1 MKIFQKSF
9 KRFVGFF
16 MSLLM
21 VMSCI
26 TNQFSLLGSLLNPI
40 PVNAADF
47 PLEEITP
54 GTSITKIVPSYD
66 ASQDLTITFK
76 WAKKNGMKAENF
88 NNKLTGYNVGN
99 SNTRIYHEVTSQSPG
114 SNKPTVTYYKAGSAK
129 NPATRQVQYYNLVMT
144 IEDWEF
150 TQYRFYDS
158 VKGKVVP
165 RHVIASKSA
174 VGVWISGLENVKV
187 SFKWEKWGS
196 GNSST
201 PLTSEELQHFYS
213 YATLVDLDSTQ
224 GMGFSNNAEVHGVYK
239 MKNND
244 HIYEGKHIILSKDAY
259 INSDS
264 DKRGWVTC
272 LTGKSDTFNMTFY
285 SDRKY
290 VEEYGEGDRIVTNPS
305 SYNPDGVPDGSY
317 FGFRAEALFSVPP
330 YKEQPNPTPTPIPGE
345 PESPNEAWI
354 SKKVGEKGTS
364 WDAAYSA
371 DYMEDAYEI
380 HDYED
385 YDYLLRANGPGVES
399 EEYTI
404 TDTLEAC
411 LEIDDD
417 SEVTITNKDGK
428 NVTGYFDVAVNG
440 NTLKCSATDEYLATD
455 DFQADNQEF
464 TVQFTA
470 HRKKVMDVRT
480 FLAPWLEADGYTFY
494 VPNDANVMWM
504 TKDGDTM
511 QADSNESWVWD
522 TVDAK
527 LEIEKDALYDVWK
540 VGDKVTYAVEVTQT
554 RQDAYAVNL
563 VIRDNTIP
571 SGLKLLG
578 VPRVSGPN
586 YGTAASASSSGSNG
600 WVVTCPLLM
609 YGDSIK
615 IEFECLALEEV
626 NGKDTINTAMVT
638 AENFVDENGGEL
650 IESDSAEVWIN
661 SPTLTVDKV
670 ADRYEYEVG
679 DTVKYTVNV
688 NNINDYTVAKN
699 VVVSDISLPDG
710 LELQGE
716 PTVDMGDAQTSIGW
730 PVADGSTSIATEPD
744 QNIIQVIPDGN
755 SWTVKAKYLPS
766 GQPMQIV
773 FNCKATK
780 TVNGIESQNV
790 VTATADNFLSLD
802 QRQEPQTAQ
811 DDAEVYVN
819 TAAFDIEKKV
829 SDGNYEWQVG
839 DHVPFDVTIRN
850 INDENTLD
858 LADDP
863 KYAGLT
869 EEEKAKIGAA
879 GKTVARNVIITDK
892 DIPDGLIL
900 DFDSVSVDTVDAY
913 GNQSTMSD
921 VEAEVD
927 ALLESIDNAAMADS
941 TADPSYEES
950 TGDGLTEEERILQ
963 EAGID
968 LSTVDYDSTMYGT
981 DTTGYTDYTDE
992 TTSGTGTSTE
1002 DAMFDEYLPETY
1014 ADGDITVPETHV
1026 PRPADP
1032 MTVTGIP
1039 DSFDDHIAGT
1049 ADKTNDVDESL
1060 WNETTPTQI
1069 TYDLTQIGNG
1079 WQLKISNLPAGND
1092 VNVHFTCEAT
1102 QPGNGDENINIGTVT
1117 ADNGIEK
1124 SDDAEA
1130 YINTAALSIDKQLI
1144 NKYAA
1149 GGTEDKNDG
1158 REPYEFR
1165 VGEDVEYSVT
1175 VNNNQ
1180 KGSIARNVVVSD
1192 LTIPEGFTLDPN
1204 SITVSGPTQ
1213 YVNPIAGTDD
1223 PMNQT
1228 DPDHYDETE
1237 ILPINYSIQQFKGG
1251 FQVLIDNMPCT
1262 TGDEL
1267 NNCTTPFVITYH
1279 CTATEQVN
1287 GYVIINTAKAD
1298 ADNAEEVK
1306 DTEKIWVNSPD
1317 IEVYKRADRDEY
1329 LVGDTITYTIDITQE
1344 IAGCVARDIVI
1355 NDIIDTPGVRLDKSS
1370 IVLIDSEGYVIPV
1383 DPTNVTING
1392 NTFEIRTGM
1401 DLIKASNYGQ
1411 IDVDQADPENGKGE
1425 TTLMGDYNP
1434 LGIKKESRIRVE
1446 YQVEITDN
1454 NLAGQT
1460 IHNLVTVNSKENI
1473 PDEDEEIVPVYGP
1486 ALDIVK
1492 ESNKTQYQIGEEA
1505 QYKLTIRQL
1514 REDVIAKDVVVT
1526 DAFEKPGMEI
1536 TKINVRLNGQNLDS
1550 AEIIMNADNSFTIN
1564 TGIDMV
1570 DTDKLEVMYTVIFT
1584 DPSLRDQ
1591 DIINVAT
1598 AKGSNTEEEKQDNS
1612 VRVVDENPGLTITK
1626 ESDKEFYKVGDTGH
1640 YTVTV
1645 ANNEKGTTARNVI
1658 IKDQMETE
1666 GAKII
1671 VDSIKIYNDNGKL
1684 MDDAEIQSSQ
1694 SRYAIYTGHDL
1705 EYKES
1710 MTVEYDVLF
1719 ESETLAGKDIL
1730 NIARATCDNLRVEVK
1745 DPEPILL
1752 SNGLEVYKYA
1762 DPKNG
1767 SLVKNGDTINY
1778 SVNVK
1783 NTSNEDMKNV
1793 LVKDE
1798 IPEYMEYVSSVEQD
1812 GVVAGT
1818 RTLDGKL
1825 YATFVIESLP
1835 AGAEKTVTFQA
1846 LVKDA
1851 PQEEMLVNVAQVRV
1865 TRFDIEDM
1873 NDDTWNHESF
1883 RNTNETVHYT
1893 DTRWVKD
1900 QNIVYI
1906 DSGKLAIDKVSDKTN
1921 YSVGETGHYTV
1932 TVTQK
1937 VTGAVARNVVVSDN
1951 IQKTGAYIQADSIK
1965 AYILRAGAE
1974 EPEEI
1979 SDIQV
1984 TAKDYSYTVATNTN
1998 LAYGEQILITYDVLF
2013 KDAAL
2018 EGQQIKN
2025 IATVKDDSTPEGEE
2039 PSDDNRVTV
2048 GDAGLIIQKSS
2059 DKHVYKVGE
2068 VGEYTLKVT
2077 CSDPA
2082 RMIENVVVKDV
2093 VKQQGAHLVTGTV
2106 RTYYDNE
2113 ELKVNVQEK
2122 DNGFVVETGHDL
2134 SGTHVIWV
2142 KYDVVFEKT
2151 SLNGKD
2157 VENIAT
2163 TWGDNTNPSDDTNIV
2178 HVGNEDP
2185 DWPPVDPDPTPD
2197 PGDPDDPI
2205 PTPDPGEPD
2214 DPVTPV
2220 KGMTLTKTANKHS
2233 VPVGETVSYTLNAKV
2248 NGDTAAKN
2256 VVISDTL
2263 DPQYYSYVEIV
2274 KDSFRAY
2281 IDNTE
2286 IDGEELSI
2294 TSNGFTL
2301 RTGKDLAPGQTL
2313 KVTYDV
2319 LVKDNYVQGKTLK
2332 NTAEVTSD
2340 NLEPAKDVEAIVVP
2354 TDEPTEPGLNIDKS
2368 ADRNQ
2373 AHVGDTVKYTLLVTT
2388 TGTEAAK
2395 NVVIRDSLETS
2406 GAAIDTSSIRTYLD
2420 NAQFSPSKTNAESN
2434 GFTIETGKDLEAG
2447 QVMKVTYNVVY
2458 QSESLAG
2465 QTVKNTAIVSSDN
2478 MDPTKDNENVPVVEE
2493 TDEPGLNIDKS
2504 ADKDQAKVGDNVKYT
2519 LLVTTTGQETSEN
2532 VVIRDS
2538 LETSGAVID
2547 TSSIKVFLDNAQ
2559 FRPAKTNAEANG
2571 FTITTGKDLAPGQT
2585 MKVTYDVVYQSESL
2599 AGQTVKNTAVVS
2611 SDNMDPNTDNENVP
2625 VKEEDPVTSGLGL
2638 VKTVDHS
2645 LVNVGDTVKYTL
2657 TARTTSSTTAENVVI
2672 TDKLDSS
2679 EAVIVTGSVKAY
2691 LNDAAFTPEKLSV
2704 SGNSF
2709 TMTTGK
2715 DLGAKDTMRITYE
2728 VRMTAETLAGKTVG
2742 NVAVLSSDNLD
2753 RVDDDAS
2760 VTVNP
2765 ITEEPGQAP
2774 ALSIDKVANVYETE
2788 PGGTVSYTVNVRQTV
2803 EGQTAENVVIRDQF
2817 SVAGIQTG
2825 GVQVTLDGRSLAAS
2839 VSREGN
2845 GFTIQT
2851 GADLPYGSVMKVTY
2865 MAAVTEAYAGQTIG
2879 NTATAAADNAGQVA
2893 ADASVYVRAD
2903 AVQQTPSPTLT
2914 PQQQQQGDNVDNVIG
2929 PKTGLVNHAMNYVAI
2944 GALLLAGALLII
2956 YVMRRKK
2963 KADKTKKD
2971 GKN

>member
-1 MKIFQKSF
+1 MQRKRRSLRE
-9 KRFVGFF
+9 RFVAVFLALF
-16 MSLLM
+16 MMLSNFAGAMPYTVSAAANGNADLGTIKKGTD
-21 VMSCI
+21 I
-26 TNQFSLLGSLLNPI
+26 TTI
-40 PVNAADF
+40 D
-47 PLEEITP
+47 
-54 GTSITKIVPSYD
+54 PSFD
-66 ASQDLTITFK
+66 PATDTAPITFK
-76 WAKKNGMKAENF
+76 YNASAGYKTNF
-88 NNKLTGYNVGN
+88 ANKLTNVKDYMGDAATCVVHTYGDKTTDGQLPYVMYYHVAKN
-99 SNTRIYHEVTSQSPG
+99 NITGEWYDMKVTISNP
-114 SNKPTVTYYKAGSAK
+114 KPASYKMYYKGDP
-129 NPATRQVQYYNLVMT
+129 N
-144 IEDWEF
+144 
-150 TQYRFYDS
+150 
-158 VKGKVVP
+158 KVVKP
-165 RHVIASKSA
+165 FFGFGKKRINFYLA
-174 VGVWISGLENVKV
+174 GIDQIQCNYQWFISTGDGTNRQ
-187 SFKWEKWGS
+187 
-196 GNSST
+196 
-201 PLTSEELQHFYS
+201 LTSEEKAEFRS
-213 YATLVDLDSTQ
+213 YVTLADLDTRQS
-224 GMGFSNNAEVHGVYK
+224 FSIKDQAGLKGVYK
-239 MKNND
+239 LTGIPNQNHLSQISDGRIIASDLRTATSDDWGKVVCYMVGTDKFSLTYYNDNNT
-244 HIYEGKHIILSKDAY
+244 IGSSTPKSVELMEGGKGIPTAIAY
-259 INSDS
+259 AFTMESLFTIPDPPKIPGFPAI
-264 DKRGWVTC
+264 DKRV
-272 LTGKSDTFNMTFY
+272 
-285 SDRKY
+285 
-290 VEEYGEGDRIVTNPS
+290 GD
-305 SYNPDGVPDGSY
+305 
-317 FGFRAEALFSVPP
+317 
-330 YKEQPNPTPTPIPGE
+330 
-345 PESPNEAWI
+345 
-354 SKKVGEKGTS
+354 KGTS
-364 WDAAYSA
+364 WDEAIRAESK
-371 DYMEDAYEI
+371 EVAYEI
-380 HDYED
+380 NDYDD
-385 YDYLLRANGPGVES
+385 YDYLLKAGGPDAPVERY
-399 EEYTI
+399 EI

-411 LEIDDD
+411 LAIDDD
-417 SEVTITNKDGK
+417 SEVTIVDKDEK
-428 NVTGYFDVAVNG
+428 NVTGFFDITVNG
-440 NTLKCSATDEYLATD
+440 NTIKISATKEYLED
-455 DFQADNQEF
+455 ESFQEPGQEF
-464 TVQFTA
+464 TIRFTA
-470 HRKKVMDVRT
+470 HRRKDADVRT
-480 FLAPWLEADGYTFY
+480 FMAPWIDQSDGYTFY
-494 VPNDANVMWM
+494 VPNTANLMWHSE
-504 TKDGDTM
+504 TSGT
-511 QADSNESWVWD
+511 QQTSSNECWVTD
-522 TVDAK
+522 TIDSH

-540 VGDKVTYAVEVTQT
+540 VGDKVTYTVEVTQT
-554 RQDAYAVNL
+554 KQDGYAVNL
-563 VIRDNTIP
+563 TIMDTDIP
-571 SGLKLLG
+571 SGLRLLG
-578 VPRVSGPN
+578 VPKVSGPN
-586 YGTAASASSSGSNG
+586 YGTAASASSNGRNG

-626 NGKDTINTAMVT
+626 NGIDTLNTASVT
-638 AENFVDENGGEL
+638 ADNFVDSYGDPTSA
-650 IESDSAEVWIN
+650 SDSAEVWIN

-744 QNIIQVIPDGN
+744 QNIVQVIPDGN

-802 QRQEPQTAQ
+802 QKQEPQTAQ

-850 INDENTLD
+850 INDENTLN

-863 KYAGLT
+863 KYAGLSD
-869 EEEKAKIGAA
+869 EEKAKIGAA

-892 DIPDGLIL
+892 DIPDGFKL
-900 DFDSVSVDTVDAY
+900 DFDSVTVDTAGAY
-913 GNQSTMSD
+913 STDNGNDLSD
-921 VEAEVD
+921 VEEEID
-927 ALLESIDNAAMADS
+927 ALLEDMDEYTGENADGQYEDPYYYDTPSDDGTSYDS
-941 TADPSYEES
+941 GMTP
-950 TGDGLTEEERILQ
+950 EEEQILQ

-968 LSTVDYDSTMYGT
+968 LDALDSYSVDYVENG
-981 DTTGYTDYTDE
+981 
-992 TTSGTGTSTE
+992 
-1002 DAMFDEYLPETY
+1002 MFDEILNGTPAEDGTEPSETEPF
-1014 ADGDITVPETHV
+1014 I
-1026 PRPADP
+1026 PRPAEE

-1039 DSFDDHIAGT
+1039 DSFDDHVAGT
-1049 ADKTNDVDESL
+1049 PDGTNEVDETL
-1060 WNETTPTQI
+1060 WNETEPTAI
-1069 TYDLTQIGNG
+1069 THELTQVGNG
-1079 WQLKISNLPAGND
+1079 WQLKISNLPAGQD
-1092 VNVHFTCEAT
+1092 VNVHFTCEAL
-1102 QPGNGDENINIGTVT
+1102 QPGNGDENVNIGTVV

-1130 YINTAALSIDKQLI
+1130 YINTAVLSIDKQLV

-1149 GGTEDKNDG
+1149 GGAEDKQDG
-1158 REPYEFR
+1158 REDYEFR
-1165 VGEDVEYSVT
+1165 VGEDVEYRLT
-1175 VNNNQ
+1175 VNNTQ
-1180 KGSIARNVVVSD
+1180 KGSIARNVIVSD

-1204 SITVSGPTQ
+1204 SITVTGPTQ

-1237 ILPINYSIQQFKGG
+1237 ILPINYTVQQVEGG
-1251 FQVLIDNMPCT
+1251 FQVLIDNVPCT

-1279 CTATEQVN
+1279 CTPTEQVN

-1317 IEVYKRADRDEY
+1317 IEVDKRADRGEY
-1329 LVGDTITYTIDITQE
+1329 LVGDTITYTVDITQE
-1344 IAGCVARDIVI
+1344 VVGCVARDIVI
-1355 NDIIDTPGVRLDKSS
+1355 NDVIDTPGVRLDKSS

-1383 DPTNVTING
+1383 DPANVTING

-1401 DLIKASNYGQ
+1401 DLIKEGTYTQ
-1411 IDVDQADPENGKGE
+1411 VDLDKVDPE
-1425 TTLMGDYNP
+1425 TGDGGYQQIGGNNP
-1434 LGIKKESRIRVE
+1434 LGIDKESRIRVE
-1446 YQVEITDN
+1446 YQVEIIDN

-1514 REDVIAKDVVVT
+1514 REDVVAKDVVVT
-1526 DAFEKPGMEI
+1526 DHFEKPGMEI
-1536 TKINVRLNGQNLDS
+1536 SKINVRLNGQKLN
-1550 AEIIMNADNSFTIN
+1550 AEITMNSDNSFTIH

-1570 DTDKLEVMYTVIFT
+1570 DTDKLEVMYTVVFT

-1598 AKGSNTEEEKQDNS
+1598 AKGSNTEEERQDNS

-1640 YTVTV
+1640 YTITIT
-1645 ANNEKGTTARNVI
+1645 NNEKGTTARNII

-1684 MDDAEIQSSQ
+1684 MDDAEIQSSE

-1705 EYKES
+1705 EYKET

-1719 ESETLAGKDIL
+1719 ESESLAGKDIL

-1767 SLVKNGDTINY
+1767 SLIKNGDTINY
-1778 SVNVK
+1778 SIRVT
-1783 NTSNEDMKNV
+1783 NTSNEDVKNV
-1793 LVKDE
+1793 LVKDA
-1798 IPEYMEYVSSVEQD
+1798 IPDYMEYVSSVDQE
-1812 GVVAGT
+1812 GVVNGT
-1818 RTLDGKL
+1818 RTLDGRL
-1825 YATFVIESLP
+1825 YATFIIESLP
-1835 AGAEKTVTFQA
+1835 AGAEKTVTFEA

-1851 PQEEMLVNVAQVRV
+1851 PQEEMLVNVAQVRS

-1873 NDDTWNHESF
+1873 TDETWTHESF
-1883 RNTNETVHYT
+1883 RNTNEVVHYT

-1906 DSGKLAIDKVSDKTN
+1906 DGGKLAIDKVSDKTN

-1932 TVTQK
+1932 TVSQK

-1998 LAYGEQILITYDVLF
+1998 LAYGEQILIKYDVLF

-2025 IATVKDDSTPEGEE
+2025 VASVKDDSTPEGEE
-2039 PSDDNRVTV
+2039 PTDDNRVTV
-2048 GDAGLIIQKSS
+2048 GDAGLIIAKTS

-2142 KYDVVFEKT
+2142 TYDVVFEHP

-2157 VENIAT
+2157 VENNAT

-2178 HVGNEDP
+2178 HVGDEDP
-2185 DWPPVDPDPTPD
+2185 DQPPVDPDPTPD
-2197 PGDPDDPI
+2197 PGDPDDPT
-2205 PTPDPGEPD
+2205 PTPDPGDPD

-2294 TSNGFTL
+2294 TSNGFTM

-2319 LVKDNYVQGKTLK
+2319 LVKDAYVQGKILK
-2332 NTAEVTSD
+2332 NTAEVSSD

-2368 ADRNQ
+2368 TDRNQ

-2388 TGTEAAK
+2388 TGTETAE

-2434 GFTIETGKDLEAG
+2434 GFTIETGKDLKAG

-2478 MDPTKDNENVPVVEE
+2478 MDPTKDNENIPVVEE

-2504 ADKDQAKVGDNVKYT
+2504 ADKNQAKVGDNVKYT
-2519 LLVTTTGQETSEN
+2519 LLVTTTGQETSKN

-2559 FRPAKTNAEANG
+2559 FRPANSSVESDG
-2571 FTITTGKDLAPGQT
+2571 FTIETGKDLSAGQT
-2585 MKVTYDVVYQSESL
+2585 MKVTYNVVFQSESL
-2599 AGQTVKNTAVVS
+2599 AGKTVKNTAVVN
-2611 SDNMDPNTDNENVP
+2611 SDNMDPDTDEENVP
-2625 VKEEDPVTSGLGL
+2625 VKEEDPVTSGLSI
-2638 VKTVDHS
+2638 VKSVDHS
-2645 LVNVGDTVKYTL
+2645 TVNVGETVTYNL
-2657 TARTTSSTTAENVVI
+2657 TARTTSSATAEDVVI
-2672 TDKLDSS
+2672 TDTLDNGD
-2679 EAVIVTGSVKAY
+2679 VTIIRNSVKAY
-2691 LNDAAFTPEKLSV
+2691 LNNAAFTPAKLSV
-2704 SGNSF
+2704 SSDGF
-2709 TMTTGK
+2709 TMETGK
-2715 DLGAKDTMRITYE
+2715 DLTAKDVLRVTYQ
-2728 VRMTAETLAGKTVG
+2728 VQMTNESLAGKTVN
-2742 NVAVLSSDNLD
+2742 NVAVLTSDNLD
-2753 RVDDDAS
+2753 KVEDDAK
-2760 VTVNP
+2760 VIINP
-2765 ITEEPGQAP
+2765 LPAEEDKTPQLA
-2774 ALSIDKVANVYETE
+2774 IDKAVNLSEIPV
-2788 PGGTVSYTVNVRQTV
+2788 GSTVGYTVTVRQTV
-2803 EGQTAENVVIRDQF
+2803 EGQTAENVVIRDAF
-2817 SVAGIQTG
+2817 DTAGIQIG
-2825 GVQVTLDGRSLAAS
+2825 GVQVTVDGRAVGAQVARS
-2839 VSREGN
+2839 GN
-2845 GFTIQT
+2845 GIVVNTNT
-2851 GADLPYGSVMKVTY
+2851 DLPYGSTMKLTY
-2865 MAAVTEAYAGQTIG
+2865 SGQFADQSLAGRSVNNAASAS
-2879 NTATAAADNAGQVA
+2879 ADNAQQVA
-2893 ADASVYVRAD
+2893 ANAMVYVQGNED
-2903 AVQQTPSPTLT
+2903 VNPPTTPGQNNNGQQYT
-2914 PQQQQQGDNVDNVIG
+2914 GDDTSNTIG
-2929 PKTGLVNHAMNYVAI
+2929 PKTGLVNNAGLYAAI
-2944 GALLLAGALLII
+2944 GILIVAAI
-2956 YVMRRKK
+2956 VVIIFVMRRK
-2963 KADKTKKD
+2963 TKKT
-2971 GKN
+2971 GKK

>member
-1 MKIFQKSF
+1 MGRLKNRILSMVLSAVMALTSLGGNILPVQAAANGNADLGTIKKGTDITTIDPSF
-9 KRFVGFF
+9 DPE
-16 MSLLM
+16 
-21 VMSCI
+21 
-26 TNQFSLLGSLLNPI
+26 TDTAP
-40 PVNAADF
+40 
-47 PLEEITP
+47 
-54 GTSITKIVPSYD
+54 
-66 ASQDLTITFK
+66 ITFK
-76 WAKKNGMKAENF
+76 YNASAGYKTNF
-88 NNKLTGYNVGN
+88 ANKLTNVKDYMGDN
-99 SNTRIYHEVTSQSPG
+99 ATCVVHTYGDKTTDGQLPYVMYYHVAKNNITGEWYDMKVTISNPVPASY
-114 SNKPTVTYYKAGSAK
+114 KLYYKGDP
-129 NPATRQVQYYNLVMT
+129 N
-144 IEDWEF
+144 
-150 TQYRFYDS
+150 
-158 VKGKVVP
+158 KVVKP
-165 RHVIASKSA
+165 FFGFGKKRINFYLA
-174 VGVWISGLENVKV
+174 GIDQIQCNYQWFISTGDGTNRQ
-187 SFKWEKWGS
+187 
-196 GNSST
+196 
-201 PLTSEELQHFYS
+201 LTSEEKAEFRS
-213 YATLVDLDSTQ
+213 YVTLADLDTRQS
-224 GMGFSNNAEVHGVYK
+224 FSIKDQAGLKGVYK
-239 MKNND
+239 LTGIPNQNHLSQISDGRIIASDLRTATSDDWGKVVCYMVGTDKFSLTYYNDNNT
-244 HIYEGKHIILSKDAY
+244 IGSSTPKSVELMEGGKGIPTAIAY
-259 INSDS
+259 AFTMESLFTIPDPPKIPGFPAI
-264 DKRGWVTC
+264 DKRV
-272 LTGKSDTFNMTFY
+272 
-285 SDRKY
+285 
-290 VEEYGEGDRIVTNPS
+290 GD
-305 SYNPDGVPDGSY
+305 
-317 FGFRAEALFSVPP
+317 
-330 YKEQPNPTPTPIPGE
+330 
-345 PESPNEAWI
+345 
-354 SKKVGEKGTS
+354 KGTS
-364 WDAAYSA
+364 WDEAIRAESK
-371 DYMEDAYEI
+371 EVAYEI
-380 HDYED
+380 NDYDD
-385 YDYLLRANGPGVES
+385 YDYLLKAGGPDAPVERY
-399 EEYTI
+399 EI

-411 LEIDDD
+411 LAIDDD
-417 SEVTITNKDGK
+417 SEVTIVDKDEK
-428 NVTGYFDVAVNG
+428 NVTGFFDITVNG
-440 NTLKCSATDEYLATD
+440 NTIKISATKEYLED
-455 DFQADNQEF
+455 ESFQEPGQEF
-464 TVQFTA
+464 TIRFTA
-470 HRKKVMDVRT
+470 HRRKDADVRT
-480 FLAPWLEADGYTFY
+480 FMAPWIDQSDGYTFY
-494 VPNDANVMWM
+494 VPNTANLMWHSE
-504 TKDGDTM
+504 TSGT
-511 QADSNESWVWD
+511 QQTSSNECWVTD
-522 TVDAK
+522 TIDSH

-540 VGDKVTYAVEVTQT
+540 VGDKVTYTVEVTQT
-554 RQDAYAVNL
+554 KQDGYAVNL
-563 VIRDNTIP
+563 TIMDTDIP
-571 SGLKLLG
+571 SGLRLLG
-578 VPRVSGPN
+578 VPKVSGPN
-586 YGTAASASSSGSNG
+586 YGTAASASSNGRNG

-615 IEFECLALEEV
+615 IEFQCEALEEV
-626 NGKDTINTAMVT
+626 NGRDTLNTASVT
-638 AENFVDENGGEL
+638 ADNFVDSYGDPTSA
-650 IESDSAEVWIN
+650 SDSAEVWIN

-755 SWTVKAKYLPS
+755 SWTVKTKYLPS

-921 VEAEVD
+921 VEADVD

-1039 DSFDDHIAGT
+1039 DSFDDHVAGT

-1117 ADNGIEK
+1117 ADNGIQK

-1144 NKYAA
+1144 NKYAT
-1149 GGTEDKNDG
+1149 GGAEDKNDG

-1165 VGEDVEYSVT
+1165 VGEDVEYRVT

-1237 ILPINYSIQQFKGG
+1237 ILPINYSIQQVEGG

-1306 DTEKIWVNSPD
+1306 DTEKIWINSPD
-1317 IEVYKRADRDEY
+1317 IEVDKRADRGEY
-1329 LVGDTITYTIDITQE
+1329 LVGDTITYTVDITQE
-1344 IAGCVARDIVI
+1344 VAGCVARDIVI
-1355 NDIIDTPGVRLDKSS
+1355 NDVIDTPGVRLDKSS

-1383 DPTNVTING
+1383 DPANVTING

-1401 DLIKASNYGQ
+1401 DLIKEGTYTQ
-1411 IDVDQADPENGKGE
+1411 VDLDKVDPE
-1425 TTLMGDYNP
+1425 TGDGGYQQIGGNNP
-1434 LGIKKESRIRVE
+1434 LGIDKESRIRVE

-1526 DAFEKPGMEI
+1526 DTFEKPGMEI

-1645 ANNEKGTTARNVI
+1645 ANSEKGTTARNVI

-2142 KYDVVFEKT
+2142 TYDVVFEHP

-2178 HVGNEDP
+2178 HVGDEDP

-2197 PGDPDDPI
+2197 PGDPDDPT
-2205 PTPDPGEPD
+2205 PTPDPGDPD

-2585 MKVTYDVVYQSESL
+2585 MKVTYDVVFQSESL

-2611 SDNMDPNTDNENVP
+2611 SDNMDPNSDNENVP

-2914 PQQQQQGDNVDNVIG
+2914 PQQQQQQGDNVDNVIG